1 MKTEL
6 QERAD
11 VLAANL
17 QRSIDACFEVLRSIG
32 QLYGSAE
39 WVGRQ
44 DFGRFV
50 QPVLLRHS
58 GIQAL
63 EWLPR
68 LQECD
73 RPLFEKTL
81 QAEGYTNFQ
90 VTERKADGQLTRAAM
105 RPEYFPVAYVEPLT
119 GNELALGFDLFSD
132 AIRRTAL
139 ERARDTGAIAISGR
153 VELVQETQRQFGF
166 LVILPIYRGASGET
180 IAERRDRLQGFVLGV
195 FRVADVV
202 RASLSG
208 LNLDN
213 INFFLCDQ
221 SDQPDK
227 AFLATYEAQSRR
239 VLASPAEERGFQ
251 EHHSFWQEKLSA
263 QDNSICSRSFTIADR
278 HWSLLLLPTSAYV
291 DREELYEQSR
301 SLADAA
307 TAEAEKLK
315 QVLLNLQQTQAR
327 WFLEKRLIA
336 IGVGLVFLVLGSVN
350 LVAHRS
356 ITRLTAST
364 NGMER
369 TYSTMAS
376 LAKIL
381 AIATNAKTQL
391 ENVEIPNSET
401 APAIEQIDAESM
413 GTIAFEVASL
423 RQAIA
428 PDAAQQNRLDLLEP
442 LLSQRL
448 TSLQQTVPQPQNNGG
463 DRQLQQQIQQV
474 IREMEQ
480 VERSRLQQ
488 WETQAAESVRSIFL
502 INIGGILLS
511 AALLVWVYYLL
522 HRQINE
528 RQQVEVALFEA
539 NSQLEMEV
547 QERSAE
553 LAQTKEISDLK
564 QRLFSMVSHEFRTP
578 LSTILLSTQLLSG
591 SSEDWAEEK
600 KRKNLSRIQSAAK
613 TLAQLLNDILTL
625 NRAEAGKLEFRPELL
640 NLEPFCQQIVEEMQL
655 STGRSQI
662 EFTQY
667 GYPTP
672 VKLDSKLLH
681 SILTNLLSNAAKY
694 SPPDSTVLLSLIYNP
709 GSVVFQ
715 VKDYGIGI
723 PPEDQQRIYET
734 FYRSKNVGDIAGTG
748 LGLAVVKTCVDLHGG
763 LVAVTSAI
771 ATGTTF
777 TVTLPQ

>member
-1 MKTEL
+1 M
-6 QERAD
+6 
-11 VLAANL
+11 
-17 QRSIDACFEVLRSIG
+17 
-32 QLYGSAE
+32 
-39 WVGRQ
+39 
-44 DFGRFV
+44 
-50 QPVLLRHS
+50 
-58 GIQAL
+58 
-63 EWLPR
+63 R
-68 LQECD
+68 L
-73 RPLFEKTL
+73 
-81 QAEGYTNFQ
+81 
-90 VTERKADGQLTRAAM
+90 
-105 RPEYFPVAYVEPLT
+105 
-119 GNELALGFDLFSD
+119 
-132 AIRRTAL
+132 
-139 ERARDTGAIAISGR
+139 
-153 VELVQETQRQFGF
+153 
-166 LVILPIYRGASGET
+166 GET
-180 IAERRDRLQGFVLGV
+180 IPERRDRLQGFVLGV

-221 SDQPDK
+221 SDQSDE

-239 VLASPAEERGFQ
+239 VLASPAEEKNFQ
-251 EHHSFWQEKLSA
+251 EHYPFWREKLSA
-263 QDNSICSRSFTIADR
+263 QDNSVCSRSFTIADR
-278 HWSLLLLPTSAYV
+278 HWSLLLLPTSAYI
-291 DREELYEQSR
+291 DREELYKQSR

-336 IGVGLVFLVLGSVN
+336 VGVGLVFLVLGSVN

-356 ITRLTAST
+356 MTRLTAST

-369 TYSTMAS
+369 TYSTLAS

-381 AIATNAKTQL
+381 AIATDVEVRL
-391 ENVEIPNSET
+391 ENAELTSELS
-401 APAIEQIDAESM
+401 AIEDGEGVGAI
-413 GTIAFEVASL
+413 TPEVAIL
-423 RQAIA
+423 RQAVL
-428 PDAAQQNRLDLLEP
+428 PDAAQQSRLDLLEP
-442 LLSQRL
+442 LLSQRIN
-448 TSLQQTVPQPQNNGG
+448 SLQQTLPPPQSRVS
-463 DRQLQQQIQQV
+463 DRPLQQRIQQV
-474 IREMEQ
+474 IGEMEQ

-502 INIGGILLS
+502 INVGGILLS

-539 NSQLEMEV
+539 NSQLEIEV

-640 NLEPFCQQIVEEMQL
+640 DLEPFCQQIVEEMQL
-655 STGRSQI
+655 STGRTQI
-662 EFTQY
+662 EFTKY
-667 GYPTP
+667 GYSTQ
-672 VKLDSKLLH
+672 VNLDSKLLH

-694 SPPDSTVLLSLIYNP
+694 SPPDSIVLLSLIYNP

>member
-1 MKTEL
+1 MKL
-6 QERAD
+6 S
-11 VLAANL
+11 LA
-17 QRSIDACFEVLRSIG
+17 
-32 QLYGSAE
+32 
-39 WVGRQ
+39 
-44 DFGRFV
+44 
-50 QPVLLRHS
+50 
-58 GIQAL
+58 
-63 EWLPR
+63 
-68 LQECD
+68 
-73 RPLFEKTL
+73 
-81 QAEGYTNFQ
+81 
-90 VTERKADGQLTRAAM
+90 
-105 RPEYFPVAYVEPLT
+105 
-119 GNELALGFDLFSD
+119 
-132 AIRRTAL
+132 
-139 ERARDTGAIAISGR
+139 
-153 VELVQETQRQFGF
+153 
-166 LVILPIYRGASGET
+166 
-180 IAERRDRLQGFVLGV
+180 
-195 FRVADVV
+195 
-202 RASLSG
+202 
-208 LNLDN
+208 
-213 INFFLCDQ
+213 
-221 SDQPDK
+221 
-227 AFLATYEAQSRR
+227 R
-239 VLASPAEERGFQ
+239 VLASPAEERNFQ
-251 EHHSFWQEKLSA
+251 EHHPFWQEKLSA
-263 QDNSICSRSFTIADR
+263 QDNSVCSRSFTIADR

-291 DREELYEQSR
+291 DREELYKQSR

-336 IGVGLVFLVLGSVN
+336 VGVGLVFLVLGSVN

-356 ITRLTAST
+356 MTRLTAST

-369 TYSTMAS
+369 TYSTLAS

-381 AIATNAKTQL
+381 AIATDVEVRL
-391 ENVEIPNSET
+391 ENAELTSELS
-401 APAIEQIDAESM
+401 AIEDGEGVGAI
-413 GTIAFEVASL
+413 TPEVAIL
-423 RQAIA
+423 RQAVL
-428 PDAAQQNRLDLLEP
+428 PDAAQQSRLDLLEP
-442 LLSQRL
+442 LLSQRIN
-448 TSLQQTVPQPQNNGG
+448 SLQQTLPPPQSRVS
-463 DRQLQQQIQQV
+463 DRPLQQRIQQV
-474 IREMEQ
+474 IGEMEQ

-502 INIGGILLS
+502 INVGGILLS

-539 NSQLEMEV
+539 NSQLEIEV

-640 NLEPFCQQIVEEMQL
+640 DLEPFCQQIVEEMQL
-655 STGRSQI
+655 STGRTQI
-662 EFTQY
+662 EFTKY
-667 GYPTP
+667 GYSTQ
-672 VKLDSKLLH
+672 VNLDSKLLH

-694 SPPDSTVLLSLIYNP
+694 SPPDSIVLLSLIYNP

>member
-11 VLAANL
+11 ALTANL

-44 DFGRFV
+44 DFERFV
-50 QPVLLRHS
+50 QPVLRRHAS
-58 GIQAL
+58 IQAL

-73 RPLFEKTL
+73 RPLFEQTI
-81 QAEGYTNFQ
+81 QAEGYPNFQ
-90 VTERKADGQLTRAAM
+90 VTERKANGQLIRAAV
-105 RPEYFPVAYVEPLT
+105 RPEYFPVAYVEPLV
-119 GNELALGFDLFSD
+119 GNELALGFDLASD

-166 LVILPIYRGASGET
+166 LVILPIYQGLPET
-180 IAERRDRLQGFVLGV
+180 IPERRDRLQGFVLGV

-213 INFFLCDQ
+213 INFFLCDK
-221 SDQPDK
+221 SDQPDE
-227 AFLATYEAQSRR
+227 AFLATYEAQSKR
-239 VLASPAEERGFQ
+239 VLSSPAEEQDFQ
-251 EHHSFWQEKLSA
+251 KHYSFGQEKLPH

-291 DREELYEQSR
+291 DREELYKQSR

-336 IGVGLVFLVLGSVN
+336 GGVGLVFLVLGSVN
-350 LVAHRS
+350 LIAHRS

-364 NGMER
+364 TGMER
-369 TYSTMAS
+369 NYST
-376 LAKIL
+376 LANLSRLL
-381 AIATNAKTQL
+381 AIAT
-391 ENVEIPNSET
+391 
-401 APAIEQIDAESM
+401 DAETRLDAEVSAEALPAVAEI
-413 GTIAFEVASL
+413 GVGAIAPEVASL
-423 RQAIA
+423 RQSVAL
-428 PDAAQQNRLDLLEP
+428 DAAQQSRLDLLEP
-442 LLSQRL
+442 LIARRVDL
-448 TSLQQTVPQPQNNGG
+448 LQQARLQPESRAS
-463 DRQLQQQIQQV
+463 DRQLQRQIQRL
-474 IREMEQ
+474 IGEMEQ

-488 WETQAAESVRSIFL
+488 WEMQAAASVRSIFL
-502 INIGGILLS
+502 INIGGIFVS
-511 AALLVWVYYLL
+511 AALLVWVYSLL

-539 NSQLEMEV
+539 NSQLEIEV
-547 QERSAE
+547 QARSAE
-553 LAQTKEISDLK
+553 LAQTREISDLK

-591 SSEDWAEEK
+591 SSEDWTEEK

-625 NRAEAGKLEFRPELL
+625 NRAEAGKLEFRPEPLD
-640 NLEPFCQQIVEEMQL
+640 LEPFCQQMVDEMQL

-667 GYPTP
+667 GHVTQAH
-672 VKLDSKLLH
+672 LDSKLLH
-681 SILTNLLSNAAKY
+681 SILTNLLANAVKY
-694 SPPDSTVLLSLIYNP
+694 SPSDSIVLLSLIYNP

-763 LVAVTSAI
+763 QVSVTSAI

>member
-17 QRSIDACFEVLRSIG
+17 QRSIDGCFEVLRSIG

-44 DFGRFV
+44 DFRRFV

-58 GIQAL
+58 SIQAL

-73 RPLFEKTL
+73 RPLFEQTV
-81 QAEGYTNFQ
+81 QTEGYPNFQ
-90 VTERKADGQLTRAAM
+90 VTERRADGQLTRAAV
-105 RPEYFPVAYVEPLT
+105 RPEYFPVAYVEPLS
-119 GNELALGFDLFSD
+119 GNELALGFDLASD

-166 LVILPIYRGASGET
+166 LVTLPIYRGAPGET

-221 SDQPDK
+221 SDQADE

-239 VLASPAEERGFQ
+239 VLASPAEEKNFQ
-251 EHHSFWQEKLSA
+251 EYSSFWQEKRSH
-263 QDNSICSRSFTIADR
+263 QDNSISRSFTIADR

-291 DREELYEQSR
+291 DREELYKQSR

-336 IGVGLVFLVLGSVN
+336 VGVGLVFLVLGSVN
-350 LVAHRS
+350 LIAHRS
-356 ITRLTAST
+356 MTRLTAST

-369 TYSTMAS
+369 TYSTLAS

-381 AIATNAKTQL
+381 AIATDAEVRL
-391 ENVEIPNSET
+391 ENAELTSKLSAIEET
-401 APAIEQIDAESM
+401 AEDVGSITP
-413 GTIAFEVASL
+413 EVAAL
-423 RQAIA
+423 RQAVL
-428 PDAAQQNRLDLLEP
+428 PDATQQSRLDLLEP
-442 LLSQRL
+442 LLSQRIN
-448 TSLQQTVPQPQNNGG
+448 SIQQTLPQPQNNGS
-463 DRQLQQQIQQV
+463 DRQLQQQIQQL
-474 IREMEQ
+474 IGEMEQ

-511 AALLVWVYYLL
+511 VALLVWVYYLL

-591 SSEDWAEEK
+591 SSEDWTEEK

-613 TLAQLLNDILTL
+613 TLAQLLSDILTL

-640 NLEPFCQQIVEEMQL
+640 NLEPFCQQIVEEIQL
-655 STGRSQI
+655 STGRTQI
-662 EFTQY
+662 EFTKY
-667 GYPTP
+667 GYSTS
-672 VKLDSKLLH
+672 VNLDGKLLH
-681 SILTNLLSNAAKY
+681 SILANLLSNAVKY

>member
-11 VLAANL
+11 VLSANL

-44 DFGRFV
+44 DFERFV

-58 GIQAL
+58 SIQAL

-73 RPLFEKTL
+73 RPLFEQTI
-81 QAEGYTNFQ
+81 QAEGYPNFQ
-90 VTERKADGQLTRAAM
+90 VTERKADGQLTRATM

-119 GNELALGFDLFSD
+119 GNELALGFDLASD

-166 LVILPIYRGASGET
+166 LVILPIYRGAPGET
-180 IAERRDRLQGFVLGV
+180 IAERRDRLQGFLLGV

-213 INFFLCDQ
+213 INFFLCDK
-221 SDQPDK
+221 SDQADE

-239 VLASPAEERGFQ
+239 VLASPAEEKNFQ
-251 EHHSFWQEKLSA
+251 EHHPFWQEKLSA
-263 QDNSICSRSFTIADR
+263 QDNSISRSFTIADR

-291 DREELYEQSR
+291 DREELYKQSR

-336 IGVGLVFLVLGSVN
+336 VGVGLVFLVLGSVN
-350 LVAHRS
+350 LIAHRS
-356 ITRLTAST
+356 MTRLTAST

-369 TYSTMAS
+369 TYSTLAS

-381 AIATNAKTQL
+381 AIATDAEVRL
-391 ENVEIPNSET
+391 ENAELTSELS
-401 APAIEQIDAESM
+401 AIEETGEAVGSI
-413 GTIAFEVASL
+413 TPEVAVL
-423 RQAIA
+423 RQAVFL
-428 PDAAQQNRLDLLEP
+428 DAAQQSRLDLLEP
-442 LLSQRL
+442 LLFQRIN
-448 TSLQQTVPQPQNNGG
+448 SLQQTLPPSQSRVS
-463 DRQLQQQIQQV
+463 DRQLQQRIQQL
-474 IREMEQ
+474 IGEMEQ

-511 AALLVWVYYLL
+511 VALLMWVYYLL

-539 NSQLEMEV
+539 NSQLEIEV

-591 SSEDWAEEK
+591 SSEGWSEAK

-640 NLEPFCQQIVEEMQL
+640 NLEPFCQQIVEEIQL
-655 STGRSQI
+655 STGRTQI
-662 EFTQY
+662 EFTKY
-667 GYPTP
+667 GYSAP
-672 VKLDSKLLH
+672 VNLDGKLLH
-681 SILTNLLSNAAKY
+681 SILANLLSNAVKY
-694 SPPDSTVLLSLIYNP
+694 SPADSTVLLSLIYNP